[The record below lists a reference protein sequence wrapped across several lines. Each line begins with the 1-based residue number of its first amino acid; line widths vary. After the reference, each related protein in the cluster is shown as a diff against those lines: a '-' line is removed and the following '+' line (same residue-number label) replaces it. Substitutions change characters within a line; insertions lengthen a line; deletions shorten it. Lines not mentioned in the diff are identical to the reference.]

1 MISSAFQSFL
11 PSDGS
16 TIRLSPAFSSHAGAS
31 RRIHSFMTMTLMTT
45 SRHRASSIKPALTAI
60 TARARSSSG
69 TSASSSPDVSE
80 LRAAFRHCVEVVRLR
95 DYEAYL
101 CTLHLPKPFVP
112 IAFAVRALN
121 AESGSVVG
129 SADSVDAAR
138 MRLMWWR
145 RAIDGLTRLDDDDA
159 EEEARAG
166 GQHPVL
172 VALRAALGNAP
183 SARAKTWMKRM
194 IDARITDAS
203 ASGPPGS
210 VMELER
216 YASDAHGSA
225 LTLALDACGIR
236 NADADHA
243 ASHLGKAIGLSALL
257 RGTTAHA
264 KQRRCYFPSDACARR
279 GVSTESVYRL
289 EPSEG
294 ARDVAHEVATVA
306 KAHLDSARA
315 MAERIPSDA
324 KPFFLQAVPVGRYL
338 DALEAK
344 DFDAFDEAVARGGPP
359 LFTQAAVAWSAF
371 RGTY

>member
-1 MISSAFQSFL
+1 MMMF
-11 PSDGS
+11 
-16 TIRLSPAFSSHAGAS
+16 T
-31 RRIHSFMTMTLMTT
+31 TT
-45 SRHRASSIKPALTAI
+45 SRHRASSITSALTTI
-60 TARARSSSG
+60 TTRARSSSG
-69 TSASSSPDVSE
+69 TSTSSPSQRDE

-101 CTLHLPKPFVP
+101 CTLHLPKTFIP

-121 AESGSVVG
+121 AETGSVVG

-145 RAIDGLTRLDDDDA
+145 RAIDGLTTRSSDDA
-159 EEEARAG
+159 RKVEAG
-166 GQHPVL
+166 GEHPVL
-172 VALRAALGNAP
+172 VALSAALGNAP

-203 ASGPPGS
+203 TSGPPGT
-210 VMELER
+210 VMDLER

-294 ARDVAHEVATVA
+294 ARDVAHEVASVA

-315 MAERIPSDA
+315 MEERIPSDA

-344 DFDAFDEAVARGGPP
+344 DFDAFDEAVARGGAP
-359 LFTQAAVAWSAF
+359 LFTQCAVAWNAF

>member
-1 MISSAFQSFL
+1 MQIFNHTHTC
-11 PSDGS
+11 PPHGS
-16 TIRLSPAFSSHAGAS
+16 IDHPTRAYASNADAS
-31 RRIHSFMTMTLMTT
+31 RAFIIMMMMMFTTT
-45 SRHRASSIKPALTAI
+45 SRHRASSITSALTTI
-60 TARARSSSG
+60 TTRARSSSG
-69 TSASSSPDVSE
+69 TSTSSSPSQRDE

-101 CTLHLPKPFVP
+101 CTLHLPKPFIP

-121 AESGSVVG
+121 AETGSVVG

-145 RAIDGLTRLDDDDA
+145 RAIDGLTTRSDDD
-159 EEEARAG
+159 EAKVEAG

-172 VALRAALGNAP
+172 VALGAALGNAP

-210 VMELER
+210 VMDLER

-338 DALEAK
+338 DALEAR

-359 LFTQAAVAWSAF
+359 LFTQCAVAWNAF

>member
-1 MISSAFQSFL
+1 M
-11 PSDGS
+11 DRS
-16 TIRLSPAFSSHAGAS
+16 TIRLAHTTSHADSS
-31 RRIHSFMTMTLMTT
+31 RAFIMMMMFTTT
-45 SRHRASSIKPALTAI
+45 SRHRASSITSALTTI
-60 TARARSSSG
+60 TTRARSSSG
-69 TSASSSPDVSE
+69 TSTSSSPSPDVKSE
-80 LRAAFRHCVEVVRLR
+80 LGAAFRHCVEVVRLR

-101 CTLHLPKPFVP
+101 CTLHLPKPFIP

-121 AESGSVVG
+121 AETGSVVG

-145 RAIDGLTRLDDDDA
+145 RAIDGLTTRSDDDA
-159 EEEARAG
+159 HVEAV

-172 VALRAALGNAP
+172 VALGAALGNAP

-210 VMELER
+210 VMDLER

-338 DALEAK
+338 DALEAR

-359 LFTQAAVAWSAF
+359 LFTQCAIAWNAF